1 MLGLGADLLPV
12 VSDPSAVP
20 APSSKVKAFGKIPSE
35 YDAGGRAYGLAG
47 WQSREILP
55 EHIARWSADRRLGMC
70 VRASAVRAIDVDVTD
85 PELADKIHSA
95 LVHEL
100 VELDKQSPL
109 RTRANSPKFLLPFHL
124 EGAYKKRIIN
134 TAHGRIEF
142 LADGQQ
148 WVAAGCHPSGA
159 RYEWAGGLPD
169 STPTLSLDEF
179 EKLWKRLSEDF
190 SVEPER
196 PTVARE
202 PEDNTVLT
210 EIDATTRLR
219 LAGALAHP
227 PLREAADD
235 NSTFSK
241 IGYAL
246 LSLGSVGY
254 DLWTSFERGGSDHQT
269 TPQSWWGAHSTQVP
283 KSDYRT
289 VLGLARELGWGL
301 AQAEDFPTADAEPSP
316 LAAPPRDPLDA
327 LSEPLERPILRLA
340 AGQLHHY
347 AKRAE
352 QILSPDVYTQANA
365 LVRIGGAA
373 ELGDT
378 ETNRDAAQRVIIP
391 TTREYVRRRLTEK
404 ADLQCFDG
412 RTQKWKPTDCPGPLA
427 DNIMKLGDWPHIRAL
442 DAIARAPFI
451 RADGSICEVPGY
463 DIPSRVL
470 YLPSDDFPAAPESPT
485 YAVARAALATLLAPF
500 DEFPY
505 ATDAARAAFAAHI
518 LTEVTRTAVD
528 TAPMFWYSAPSAGT
542 GKTLL
547 AAMASLIVH
556 GTGAPVRPWA
566 GDEDE
571 MRKAIFASLLA
582 GDRTITFDNIPN
594 GAKIRSA
601 VLCGFIT
608 SGATYKDRRLGVS
621 EVVSV
626 RNRATCLATGNNITP
641 VSDLARRSIVV
652 RLDANTAA
660 LRSRTFEIANI
671 KEYVRQHRAQLLLA
685 ALTVV
690 RAHHLACPQGPT
702 PLPSFED
709 WSRLVRNALLWLG
722 MADPVETQEDEADD
736 ETENDGAV
744 FELLGTSP
752 VLAGREFTAAD
763 IVVACADLADTD
775 GTLQSAMRASGCTD
789 VTDATRVGYWLRDKR
804 DKVSGLYKLERCKL
818 SRGHYKWRLRCLSTD
833 NKDLS

>member
-1 MLGLGADLLPV
+1 LGADLLPV
-12 VSDPSAVP
+12 VPDPAAIP

-35 YDAGGRAYGLAG
+35 FDSEGRAYGLAA
-47 WQSREILP
+47 WQSRKILP
-55 EHIARWSADRRLGMC
+55 EHVARWSSDRRLGMC

-85 PELADKIHSA
+85 EDLSGSIYDALSGIARCTRNRDNSA
-95 LVHEL
+95 
-100 VELDKQSPL
+100 
-109 RTRANSPKFLLPFHL
+109 KFLIAFKL
-124 EGAYKKRIIN
+124 EGSYKKRIIN

-148 WVAAGCHPSGA
+148 WVAAGTHPSGT
-159 RYEWAGGLPD
+159 RYTWTVAGGLPHEF
-169 STPTLSLDEF
+169 PTLSPDEF
-179 EKLWKRLSEDF
+179 EALWARLSADF
-190 SVEPER
+190 SVEPQR
-196 PTVARE
+196 TQSTLASTTG
-202 PEDNTVLT
+202 DATLLT
-210 EIDATTRLR
+210 ELDRTTGLR
-219 LAGALAHP
+219 LAEALMYQ
-227 PLREAADD
+227 PLLDSAAD
-235 NSTFSK
+235 NSVWSE

-246 LSLGSVGY
+246 LSLGQEGY
-254 DLWTSFERGGSDHQT
+254 NLWHDFSRRAPGYIANAPEEWWEAHVSQT
-269 TPQSWWGAHSTQVP
+269 PRT
-283 KSDYRT
+283 DYRHI
-289 VLGLARELGWGL
+289 LNMARALGWGL
-301 AQAEDFPTADAEPSP
+301 ARAEDFPTADAEPP
-316 LAAPPRDPLDA
+316 TAAAPAHDPLDA

-365 LVRIGGAA
+365 LVRLGGAA
-373 ELGDT
+373 ELESDAT
-378 ETNRDAAQRVIIP
+378 RDAAQCVIIP
-391 TTREYVRRRLTEK
+391 ATREYVRRRLTEK
-404 ADLQCFDG
+404 ADLQRFDN

-463 DIPSRVL
+463 DAASCVL
-470 YLPSDDFPAAPESPT
+470 YLPSEDFPAAPEAPT
-485 YAVARAALATLLAPF
+485 YDAARAALATLLAPF

-505 ATDAARAAFAAHI
+505 GTEAAKAAFAAHI

-582 GDRTITFDNIPN
+582 GDRTIAFDNIPN
-594 GAKIRSA
+594 GSKIRSS
-601 VLCGFIT
+601 VLCSFIT

-685 ALTVV
+685 ALTMV
-690 RAHHLACPQGPT
+690 RAHHLAGWRGPT

-736 ETENDGAV
+736 ETENDEAV
-744 FELLGTSP
+744 FGLLANSP
-752 VLAGREFTAAD
+752 VLAGRDFTAAD

-775 GTLQSAMRASGCTD
+775 GLLQTAMRASGCAD
-789 VTDATRVGYWLRDKR
+789 VTDAARVGYWLRDKR

-818 SRGHYKWRLRCLSTD
+818 SRGHYKWRLRSLRPDS
-833 NKDLS
+833 KDLE